1 MRGSKINERQHGLWE
16 NYWENGQLASKGNW
30 NHGFE
35 VFDGLG
41 GMWHENGNIEQETLL
56 IDGKIICKL
65 YDINGKL
72 EREIDFTS
80 GEYLSS
86 IMHGMR
92 EADNQSVHNLLEM
105 IIWHEREELGD
116 MIESVLDEIGYVAP
130 IPKSGDI
137 IKILESSGNSEWLA
151 LASALK
157 SALEFNKKKS
167 K

>member
-1 MRGSKINERQHGLWE
+1 
-16 NYWENGQLASKGNW
+16 
-30 NHGFE
+30 
-35 VFDGLG
+35 
-41 GMWHENGNIEQETLL
+41 
-56 IDGKIICKL
+56 
-65 YDINGKL
+65 
-72 EREIDFTS
+72 
-80 GEYLSS
+80 
-86 IMHGMR
+86 MHGMR